1 MTPQLQANLKRLS
14 LSGLLATLEIRL
26 LETTSNGLSPL
37 EFLELLVADEIAARN
52 DRSLAR
58 RIKDAGFRDHK
69 RLEDFDFSF
78 NASIPKRR
86 IFEMAAG
93 QLVREKRDL
102 LLTGPP
108 GVGKSH
114 LVQALGHQ
122 YARMGFTV
130 LYRSIFDAVGD
141 LMQSETFQEHDKM
154 LRRYLR
160 PDVLII
166 DDMGL
171 KNLPRHGGE
180 HLFEIIMRRF
190 ELRTTIMTSNRPLE
204 DWGALIGDVPTAT
217 AILDRFLSRAEIIP
231 ITGRSYRIRSKIEEE
246 RSLPPSVFE
255 TEEKTPT
262 PPRKGQKQTSSTQ
275 ETTEAE

>member
-1 MTPQLQANLKRLS
+1 MTPQLQANLKRLN

-26 LETTSNGLSPL
+26 LEATSNQLSPL
-37 EFLELLVADEIAARN
+37 EFLELLVSDEICARN
-52 DRSLAR
+52 DRSIAR
-58 RIKDAGFRDHK
+58 RIKEAGFRDIK
-69 RLEDFDFSF
+69 RIEDFDFSF
-78 NASIPKRR
+78 NPSILKRR
-86 IFEMAAG
+86 IFELAAG

-114 LVQALGHQ
+114 LVQALGYQ

-141 LMQSETFQEHDKM
+141 LMQAETFQDQNKT

-160 PDVLII
+160 PDVLLI

-204 DWGALIGDVPTAT
+204 DWGALVGDVPTAT

-231 ITGRSYRIRSKIEEE
+231 ITGRSYRIRGKIEGEE
-246 RSLPPSVFE
+246 RSPLASPNTSPEPKENESSSR
-255 TEEKTPT
+255 EK
-262 PPRKGQKQTSSTQ
+262 RKNIKP
-275 ETTEAE
+275 E

>member
-1 MTPQLQANLKRLS
+1 MTPQLQANLKRLN
-14 LSGLLATLEIRL
+14 LTGLLSTLEIRL
-26 LETTSNGLSPL
+26 LEATSNQLSPL
-37 EFLELLVADEIAARN
+37 EFLELLVSDEIQTRN
-52 DRSLAR
+52 DRSIAR
-58 RIKDAGFRDHK
+58 RVKEAGFRDIK
-69 RLEDFDFSF
+69 RIEDFDFSF
-78 NASIPKRR
+78 NPSIPKRR
-86 IFEMAAG
+86 IFELASG
-93 QLVREKRDL
+93 HLVREKHDL

-114 LVQALGHQ
+114 LVQALGYQ

-141 LMQSETFQEHDKM
+141 LMQAETFQDQNKT

-160 PDVLII
+160 PDVLVI

-204 DWGALIGDVPTAT
+204 DWGALVGDVPTAT

-231 ITGRSYRIRSKIEEE
+231 ITGRSYRIKGRIEGASQE
-246 RSLPPSVFE
+246 LDQGP
-255 TEEKTPT
+255 
-262 PPRKGQKQTSSTQ
+262 QSSREPGKAGPDTQ
-275 ETTEAE
+275 EKGN

>member
-1 MTPQLQANLKRLS
+1 MTPQLQANLKRLN
-14 LSGLLATLEIRL
+14 LSGLMATLEIRV
-26 LETTSNGLSPL
+26 LEATSNQLSPL
-37 EFLELLVADEIAARN
+37 EFLELLVSDEILARN
-52 DRSLAR
+52 DRSVAR
-58 RIKDAGFRDHK
+58 RVKEAGFRDIK
-69 RLEDFDFSF
+69 RIEDFNFSF
-78 NASIPKRR
+78 NPSIPKRR
-86 IFEMAAG
+86 VFELAAG

-114 LVQALGHQ
+114 LVQALGYQ

-141 LMQSETFQEHDKM
+141 LMQAETFQDHDKT

-204 DWGALIGDVPTAT
+204 DWGTLVGDVPTAT

-231 ITGRSYRIRSKIEEE
+231 ITGRSYRIRGKIEDEE
-246 RSLPPSVFE
+246 RSLSSPSPE
-255 TEEKTPT
+255 SEEKTQSN
-262 PPRKGQKQTSSTQ
+262 PREKRKKI
-275 ETTEAE
+275 

>member
-1 MTPQLQANLKRLS
+1 MTPQLQTNLKRLN
-14 LSGLLATLEIRL
+14 LTGLLSTLEIRL
-26 LETTSNGLSPL
+26 LEATSNQLSPL
-37 EFLELLVADEIAARN
+37 EFLELLVSDEIQTRN
-52 DRSLAR
+52 DRSIAR
-58 RIKDAGFRDHK
+58 RVKEAGFRDIK
-69 RLEDFDFSF
+69 RIEDFDFSF
-78 NASIPKRR
+78 NPSIPKRR
-86 IFEMAAG
+86 IFELASG
-93 QLVREKRDL
+93 HLVREKHDL

-114 LVQALGHQ
+114 LVQALGYQ

-141 LMQSETFQEHDKM
+141 LMQAETFQDQNKT

-160 PDVLII
+160 PDVLIV

-204 DWGALIGDVPTAT
+204 DWGALVGDVPTAT

-231 ITGRSYRIRSKIEEE
+231 ITGRSYRIKGRIEGAFQEPNPGPE
-246 RSLPPSVFE
+246 ASQEPGKVAHTMKKKE
-255 TEEKTPT
+255 
-262 PPRKGQKQTSSTQ
+262 KQTAS
-275 ETTEAE
+275 